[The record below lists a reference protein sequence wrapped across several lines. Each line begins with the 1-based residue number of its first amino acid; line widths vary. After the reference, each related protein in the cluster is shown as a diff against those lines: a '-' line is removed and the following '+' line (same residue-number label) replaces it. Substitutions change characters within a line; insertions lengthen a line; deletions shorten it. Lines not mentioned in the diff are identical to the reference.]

1 CHDFALG
8 GVDFVSGLYS
18 GLYYVQRRSST
29 KDYCPGLLEP
39 MAGGVVGFG
48 ESYDESAY
56 RELDEEMGIR
66 NTPLTHITT
75 FSYSSPPMLVWRSL
89 YDCVYDGPVTKQDE
103 EVAEVLLLSEQQ
115 ILAREHDITPDGMFA
130 FRTYLTSSRTTA
142 NAFGWSHGRSSL
154 LRAHTCVARVFAS
167 PSRHVHCHSKQR
179 VRNHL
184 DLRGCGSPMLVGRG
198 DFYVQRRT
206 LIKDYCPGFLDPMA
220 GGVVQAGESYEDNA
234 LREVKE
240 EMGVSGVPLTFVCTF
255 FYQDASTVVWGG
267 MFECVYDG
275 ALTLQPEEV
284 SQVLVMSAS
293 DIIARADEF
302 TPDGLFAMRL
312 YLEESNKAT
321 AAHPHA

>member
-66 NTPLTHITT
+66 NTTLTHVTT

-130 FRTYLTSSRTTA
+130 FRTYLTTTSR
-142 NAFGWSHGRSSL
+142 RL
-154 LRAHTCVARVFAS
+154 QTCVFAS
-167 PSRHVHCHSKQR
+167 PSRHIHCHSKQR

-184 DLRGCGSPMLVGRG
+184 DLRGCGSPMLDGRG

-234 LREVKE
+234 LREVEE

-255 FYQDASTVVWGG
+255 FYQDTSTVVWGG

-312 YLEESNKAT
+312 YLDESNKAT
-321 AAHPHA
+321 AAHPRV

>member
-1 CHDFALG
+1 
-8 GVDFVSGLYS
+8 
-18 GLYYVQRRSST
+18 
-29 KDYCPGLLEP
+29 
-39 MAGGVVGFG
+39 
-48 ESYDESAY
+48 
-56 RELDEEMGIR
+56 
-66 NTPLTHITT
+66 
-75 FSYSSPPMLVWRSL
+75 
-89 YDCVYDGPVTKQDE
+89 
-103 EVAEVLLLSEQQ
+103 
-115 ILAREHDITPDGMFA
+115 
-130 FRTYLTSSRTTA
+130 
-142 NAFGWSHGRSSL
+142 
-154 LRAHTCVARVFAS
+154 
-167 PSRHVHCHSKQR
+167 
-179 VRNHL
+179 
-184 DLRGCGSPMLVGRG
+184 MLVGRG

-312 YLEESNKAT
+312 YLEESTKAT

>member
-1 CHDFALG
+1 MNQRNFAINNMQASLEQKLNSLTAREQVEI
-8 GVDFVSGLYS
+8 VDL
-18 GLYYVQRRSST
+18 
-29 KDYCPGLLEP
+29 DNN
-39 MAGGVVGFG
+39 VVGKADRSVMRVF
-48 ESYDESAY
+48 SLPHRATYIV
-56 RELDEEMGIR
+56 IR
-66 NTPLTHITT
+66 N
-75 FSYSSPPMLVWRSL
+75 S
-89 YDCVYDGPVTKQDE
+89 
-103 EVAEVLLLSEQQ
+103 A
-115 ILAREHDITPDGMFA
+115 
-130 FRTYLTSSRTTA
+130 
-142 NAFGWSHGRSSL
+142 
-154 LRAHTCVARVFAS
+154 
-167 PSRHVHCHSKQR
+167 
-179 VRNHL
+179 
-184 DLRGCGSPMLVGRG
+184 G

-312 YLEESNKAT
+312 YLEESTKAT

>member
-1 CHDFALG
+1 
-8 GVDFVSGLYS
+8 
-18 GLYYVQRRSST
+18 
-29 KDYCPGLLEP
+29 
-39 MAGGVVGFG
+39 
-48 ESYDESAY
+48 
-56 RELDEEMGIR
+56 
-66 NTPLTHITT
+66 
-75 FSYSSPPMLVWRSL
+75 MLVWRSL

-130 FRTYLTSSRTTA
+130 FRTYLTTTSRTTA
-142 NAFGWSHGRSSL
+142 
-154 LRAHTCVARVFAS
+154 
-167 PSRHVHCHSKQR
+167 K
-179 VRNHL
+179 
-184 DLRGCGSPMLVGRG
+184 G

-234 LREVKE
+234 LREVEE

-255 FYQDASTVVWGG
+255 FYQDTSTVVWGG

-312 YLEESNKAT
+312 YLDESNKAT
-321 AAHPHA
+321 AAHPRV